1 MYRRFI
7 SFFRYRDATR
17 ALRGSSG
24 ILGPK
29 LWTLDAGAGSELQP
43 FALWMRSVTAG
54 ANLKPWGRSTSLPQ
68 CWSGSIASWIREAS
82 GRFVSNKQTSWSS
95 ISNCLVQ
102 E

>member
-43 FALWMRSVTAG
+43 FALWMRSVTAE
-54 ANLKPWGRSTSLPQ
+54 RT
-68 CWSGSIASWIREAS
+68 
-82 GRFVSNKQTSWSS
+82 
-95 ISNCLVQ
+95 
-102 E
+102 

>member
-29 LWTLDAGAGSELQP
+29 LWTLDAGAGSELQ
-43 FALWMRSVTAG
+43 RSHFGCA
-54 ANLKPWGRSTSLPQ
+54 PSP
-68 CWSGSIASWIREAS
+68 RE
-82 GRFVSNKQTSWSS
+82 RT
-95 ISNCLVQ
+95 
-102 E
+102 